1 MALLRCTI
9 TALVFFVPLAAP
21 AQDATGALPLP
32 RVAIE
37 GPALAR
43 ALKDGGLTVF
53 LRHAATAHA
62 EADLE
67 PADLADCAKQRNL
80 SEAGREMARAIGASL
95 ATLRIKWSEVLA
107 SPYCRTMETAR
118 LVAGRATE
126 SRAALG
132 GMTATGKPDY
142 SELDRIL
149 ATAPPRGSVRLVVSH
164 SHVFR
169 ALAGLP
175 FLAEGEAA
183 VLKPEGE
190 RWVIVARVKAED
202 WAKLAPRG

>member
-9 TALVFFVPLAAP
+9 TALVLFVPLAAP

-32 RVAIE
+32 RAAIE
-37 GPALAR
+37 GPALA
-43 ALKDGGLTVF
+43 
-53 LRHAATAHA
+53 RHAATAHA

-80 SEAGREMARAIGASL
+80 SEAGREMARAIGASI

-175 FLAEGEAA
+175 FLDEGEAA